1 MSQVVNITDTGLV
14 KSTHGKLKG
23 VVINS
28 HTSGTLKLWD
38 SASAFTPVPATATL
52 TQSVGATVP
61 ATHATTTLTSSGA
74 MVAGTHPVSVF
85 TSSGVVVDT
94 QTITIGTTVYTATA
108 STPTAAYQVYMGADA
123 EAFLTNL
130 KYAINGT
137 IAYRGTSYGYGTE
150 AHPDVVAAASDA
162 TTLTVRGRVPGT
174 SLNATATTETFTNGS
189 WADTTLGGGTGASD
203 AGVTTGAATVTIG
216 DVTYTVVDA
225 LSETYGA
232 DAIAYQVLKGA
243 AEANMLDNLKLAI
256 NATGTA
262 GTNYSTGT
270 LVHPYVVATTNADT
284 TQVIRG
290 RVPGTSLNTLATTE
304 TMANTAWADTTLG
317 GGTGASDAGITTAAA
332 TFTIGNR
339 TYTAVIELSETLGA
353 DAVADQIYW
362 VTSEAVFL
370 DNVKAA
376 INASGTEGT
385 EYSTGTTKHAQ
396 VKATT
401 NANDSQVFVAL
412 EAGTGGNSIATT
424 ETMANYAFGGTTMA
438 SGAGDAG
445 TVLFN
450 TLTFSAV
457 ATTGERFIDFG
468 NVAFDKGLFAVV
480 GGTADLSLIID

>member
-14 KSTHGKLKG
+14 KSTSGKLKG

-28 HTSGTLKLWD
+28 HSSGTLKLWD
-38 SASAFTPVPATATL
+38 SASAFTPVAATATL

-61 ATHATTTLTSSGA
+61 ATHAVTELTSTGA
-74 MVAGTHPVSVF
+74 SVPGTHAVTVL
-85 TSSGVVVDT
+85 TGDAIVATNVIV
-94 QTITIGTTVYTATA
+94 IGTTTYTYVTA
-108 STPTAAYQVYMGADA
+108 LTAPYQILVGADL
-123 EAFLTNL
+123 EASLLNA

-137 IAYRGTSYGYGTE
+137 TAQRGLTFSYGTD
-150 AHPDVVAAASDA
+150 AHPNVVAVTSDA

-174 SLNATATTETFTNGS
+174 SLNATATTGTALRTV

-216 DVTYTVVDA
+216 DITYTIVDA

-232 DAIAYQVLKGA
+232 TAVAYQVLKGA
-243 AEANMLDNLKLAI
+243 SEATMLDNLKLAV

-262 GTNYSTGT
+262 GTDYSTGT
-270 LVHPYVVATTNADT
+270 LVHPTVVATTNTDT
-284 TQVIRG
+284 VQTFRG
-290 RVPGTSLNTLATTE
+290 RVPGTSLNTVATTE
-304 TMANTAWADTTLG
+304 TLANTAFADTTLG
-317 GGTGASDAGITTAAA
+317 GGTGNSNPGVTTAAA

-353 DAVADQIYW
+353 TAVADQIYW

-376 INASGTEGT
+376 INASGTAGT
-385 EYSTGTTKHAQ
+385 EYSTGTTKHSQ

-424 ETMANYAFGGTTMA
+424 ETMANYAFGGTVM
-438 SGAGDAG
+438 SGGAGSTG
-445 TVLFN
+445 RVLFN

-468 NVAFDKGLFAVV
+468 NVAFDNGLFAVV

>member
-28 HTSGTLKLWD
+28 HSSGTLKLWD

-52 TQSVGATVP
+52 TSTGALVA
-61 ATHATTTLTSSGA
+61 ATHATSTVTSSGA
-74 MVAGTHPVSVF
+74 MVAGTHAVSVL
-85 TSSGVVVDT
+85 TGDAIVAGNVIVIGSTTYTYASSL
-94 QTITIGTTVYTATA
+94 TAPYQILVGANLTA
-108 STPTAAYQVYMGADA
+108 SLLNA
-123 EAFLTNL
+123 

-137 IAYRGTSYGYGTE
+137 TAQRGLTYSYGTD
-150 AHPDVVAAASDA
+150 AHSKVVAVTSDA

-174 SLNATATTETFTNGS
+174 SLNAVATTGTALRTV

-203 AGVTTGAATVTIG
+203 AGVTTAAATITIG
-216 DVTYTVVDA
+216 DVVYTVVDE

-232 DAIAYQVLKGA
+232 TAVPYQVKKGA

-256 NATGTA
+256 NGDSGEGTL
-262 GTNYSTGT
+262 YSTGT
-270 LVHPYVVATTNADT
+270 DAHPYVVATTNADT
-284 TQVIRG
+284 TQIIRS
-290 RVPGTSLNTLATTE
+290 RTPGTGNNTLATTT

-317 GGTGASDAGITTAAA
+317 GGTGASDAGVTTAGA
-332 TFTIGNR
+332 TFTIGDR

-353 DAVADQIYW
+353 AAIADQILW
-362 VTSEAVFL
+362 VTNEATFL
-370 DNVKAA
+370 DNVKLA
-376 INASGTEGT
+376 INASGTPGT
-385 EYSTGTTKHAQ
+385 QYSTGTTKHYQ

-401 NANDSQVFVAL
+401 NANDSQVFEAL
-412 EAGTGGNSIATT
+412 VAGTSGNSIATT
-424 ETMANYAFGGTTMA
+424 DTLANYAFGGTTMA
-438 SGAGDAG
+438 SGAGSTG
-445 TVLFN
+445 RVLFN

-468 NVAFDKGLFAVV
+468 NVAFDNGLFAVV